1 MDLDQLHTFLEIVR
15 LKSFSKAA
23 QSCYRT
29 QPAVSAQVRQL
40 EQEMNAPLFARLGTK
55 IALTPAG
62 EIFAQYAEQI
72 LDLRRRAQDSINEL
86 ERVPRGELV
95 IAANE
100 ATCIYVLPRVFS
112 EYKKRFPNVQI
123 LVDRAYGTR
132 VVEAVVDNQADFGIT
147 QLPVTEKRLQVAKIH
162 SDEIK
167 ALFPPRHPLA
177 LKDCILPQD
186 LVGLQLLLPKAGQTR
201 NRLNAWLEPVEDQVS
216 ISMELDST
224 EMLKRFAMAEL
235 GVAFVAGSHTG
246 EEVAAGR
253 LAARSLGPEPMVR
266 QIGLI
271 YRKDKA
277 LSKAAL
283 GFIEV
288 TMSHAVTEAAAIPK
302 RVATVERAP
311 KAAIVEN

>member
-23 QSCYRT
+23 LSCYRT

-40 EQEMNAPLFARLGTK
+40 ENELNAPLFDRLGTK

-62 EIFAQYAEQI
+62 QIFAQYAEQI
-72 LDLRRRAQDSINEL
+72 LELRRRAQDSINEL
-86 ERVPRGELV
+86 ERTPRGELL

-100 ATCIYVLPRVFS
+100 ATCIYVLPHVFS
-112 EYKKRFPNVQI
+112 EYKKQFPQVQI
-123 LVDRAYGTR
+123 LVDRSYGSR
-132 VVEAVVDNQADFGIT
+132 VVEAVLENQADFGIT
-147 QLPVTEKRLQVAKIH
+147 QLPVAEKRLQVVKIH

-167 ALFPPRHPLA
+167 VLVLPDHPLA
-177 LKDCILPQD
+177 QRRQVLPQD
-186 LVGLQLLLPKAGQTR
+186 LIGFPLLLPKSGTTR
-201 NRLNAWLEPVEDQVS
+201 RRLMEWMENVEDELQ

-224 EMLKRFAMAEL
+224 EMIKRFVMAGL
-235 GVAFVAGSHTG
+235 GVSFLAATHCA
-246 EEVAAGR
+246 EEVAAGK
-253 LAARSLGPEPMVR
+253 LATVSLGPEPMIR
-266 QIGLI
+266 QLALI

-288 TMSHAVTEAAAIPK
+288 TLKHAAKET
-302 RVATVERAP
+302 VAKVPAGLARG
-311 KAAIVEN
+311 